1 MNSALRCERD
11 SVTSLV
17 DPLTDG
23 DERDLVWRI
32 AARDLDAMRDLY
44 FLYHRR
50 LARFLASI
58 TTRRELLDEIVNET
72 FVIVWR
78 RAAEFRGDSSV
89 STWLMGIAWRHAL
102 ASIPREQHPV
112 ASPASSKPNAA
123 IEEGGGRDA
132 LERALSTLSAE
143 QRALIELAY
152 VGGYSCEEIGVIM
165 KYPASTVQTRL
176 FHARCRLRMARE
188 AAVAPGA
195 ICAQN

>member
-78 RAAEFRGDSSV
+78 RAAEFRGDSRV
-89 STWLMGIAWRHAL
+89 STWLMEIAWRHAL
-102 ASIPREQHPV
+102 ARIPREQHLT
-112 ASPASSKPNAA
+112 ASPASSKTEA
-123 IEEGGGRDA
+123 EVGEVSGRDA

-143 QRALIELAY
+143 HRALIELAY
-152 VGGYSCEEIGVIM
+152 VGGYSCEEIAVIM
-165 KYPASTVQTRL
+165 NYPASTVQTRL
-176 FHARCRLRMARE
+176 FHARCRLRLARE
-188 AAVAPGA
+188 AAAAPSA
-195 ICAQN
+195 MCAQN